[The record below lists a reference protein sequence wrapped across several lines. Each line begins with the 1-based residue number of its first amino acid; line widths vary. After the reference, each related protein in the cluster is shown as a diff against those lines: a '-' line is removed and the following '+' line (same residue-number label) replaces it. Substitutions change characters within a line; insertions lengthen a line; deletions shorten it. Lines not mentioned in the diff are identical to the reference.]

1 MQIET
6 QSHTHTSTALR
17 NCNHSGAEVSN
28 TPLGGLSIRLSVCFV
43 LMKLILI
50 PLIMMMSS
58 SSRDV
63 DDDYVIVVAAGVGA
77 AAGAA
82 AVASGIP
89 LLLL

>member
-6 QSHTHTSTALR
+6 QSHRHTHTSTALR

-28 TPLGGLSIRLSVCFV
+28 TPLGGLSIRPSVCFV

-63 DDDYVIVVAAGVGA
+63 DDDYVIVVAGV
-77 AAGAA
+77 GAA
-82 AVASGIP
+82 AVASGFP

>member
-6 QSHTHTSTALR
+6 QSHRRTHTYSHTSTALR

-28 TPLGGLSIRLSVCFV
+28 TPLGGLSIRPSVCFV

-58 SSRDV
+58 SSRAV
-63 DDDYVIVVAAGVGA
+63 DDDYVIVVAG
-77 AAGAA
+77 A
-82 AVASGIP
+82 AVASGFP
-89 LLLL
+89 LLFL